1 MADLNGSID
10 ACQGRKSVLDS
21 TSSNCSVSELHSIF
35 NLTKAIARIERDVQ
49 LNQFAGTSQ
58 GQCCLKQLRK
68 SVSDKLSSCELLEIQ
83 SQRPSVI
90 TPTPP
95 GTPKLNRV
103 STPIA
108 HQTLPIPPG
117 DSSCISFGQDNLHIP
132 PNSPACSNISSIGGE
147 VFQDF
152 DNLEPTV
159 DTISRSFNSSPKM
172 EQAEANL
179 RRKRIE
185 IEHRMRMYTVA
196 QLNNVNV
203 NRHEAVVD
211 KIQDLLTDLVIA
223 IEEHI
228 HEFSSSLG
236 QERVAQL
243 KSEISTL
250 ENNVQVYTDS
260 FVSKLTELKTFSN
273 PASLLPSM
281 NNLALS
287 DSFQVQQN
295 AAKKKVKAKLD
306 AIMEDLVKLSK
317 KASKVEDWSAATD
330 LVVERA
336 MKENENLKKEYDRI
350 NAVKREVTELM
361 AEFDLDEIR
370 DGLSIQECDLKLDEV
385 EKEVEATVKAV
396 EEQNDTRELYSL
408 DDVKVDKVKLP
419 TFSGK
424 ESEDYEKF
432 KSDLLKGF
440 AQNRVTQADKLG
452 KLREC
457 LYGEAKKL
465 VPHSISSNVDDALK
479 VLDQAYGDPIR
490 LFTYRQDY
498 FFKLGKQ
505 PKKTDK
511 GGYKAQVEWFRDV
524 EVVME
529 SLLALALKDKIC
541 AATLFSPKEM
551 KSYLNSFDTYEFE
564 QLTQCEGLGE
574 LQFRNWLFKVGQFRE
589 KAQNFAKYK
598 ETGSNGPKVNS
609 SSSSNNKSNQKQ
621 AQPSL
626 AMFKPQAS

>member
-1 MADLNGSID
+1 M
-10 ACQGRKSVLDS
+10 
-21 TSSNCSVSELHSIF
+21 
-35 NLTKAIARIERDVQ
+35 
-49 LNQFAGTSQ
+49 
-58 GQCCLKQLRK
+58 
-68 SVSDKLSSCELLEIQ
+68 
-83 SQRPSVI
+83 
-90 TPTPP
+90 
-95 GTPKLNRV
+95 
-103 STPIA
+103 
-108 HQTLPIPPG
+108 
-117 DSSCISFGQDNLHIP
+117 
-132 PNSPACSNISSIGGE
+132 
-147 VFQDF
+147 
-152 DNLEPTV
+152 
-159 DTISRSFNSSPKM
+159 
-172 EQAEANL
+172 
-179 RRKRIE
+179 
-185 IEHRMRMYTVA
+185 
-196 QLNNVNV
+196 
-203 NRHEAVVD
+203 
-211 KIQDLLTDLVIA
+211 LLTA
-223 IEEHI
+223 GCP
-228 HEFSSSLG
+228 G
-236 QERVAQL
+236 QSDANC
-243 KSEISTL
+243 TL
-250 ENNVQVYTDS
+250 SHMGSQTTLFYCVHGQNRT
-260 FVSKLTELKTFSN
+260 LTTRIKLKTISN
-273 PASLLPSM
+273 PALLLPSM

-287 DSFQVQQN
+287 DSFHVQQN

-385 EKEVEATVKAV
+385 EKEVEATVKTV

-465 VPHSISSNVDDALK
+465 VPHSIHSNVDDALK

-551 KSYLNSFDTYEFE
+551 KSYLNAFDVHEFE

-574 LQFRNWLFKVGQFRE
+574 LQFRNWLFKIGQFRE
-589 KAQNFAKYK
+589 KAQKFAKYK
-598 ETGSNGPKVNS
+598 ETGSSCLQVTTFHG
-609 SSSSNNKSNQKQ
+609 NNKKANQNNKHE
-621 AQPSL
+621 QPSFV
-626 AMFKPQAS
+626 MFKPPKRHVNCRICSHLSKNRDARMLFDNHNSNFPSGCPIFISMSIAERVKVCKDAKICFRCHDPSYVWKFTDIKSKSHKCASKTSRSRYICQNSGCNIHIWCCATHLVENDNSLKKFQQEIRTKFNLEFCFSAMQTWNQLHSIPQSLDVA